1 MPPRTSTDWT
11 TRPTSR
17 RSLWPIQGGNG
28 PPFAADN
35 RPESGLPPSPSPAPA
50 CEDEQESPHGSVG
63 EIAQDQTSH
72 QKRLDVDDAQIL
84 RRLKVGEQGHS
95 GEDDGSE
102 DALHRGTLHATILAH
117 DHAPKAGGSRH
128 RDAVGT
134 GQCGRGTPGACA
146 LGLFPGPTS
155 PCGPGNPIVGPA
167 ELFGEGSEPDTDPSC
182 LRRQLPGTVRHQAT
196 DNRSTDHMHVTV
208 TARYWHSPARQPSS

>member
-1 MPPRTSTDWT
+1 MPPRTCAGWAHV
-11 TRPTSR
+11 RPVEEAYGPSKEVMDR
-17 RSLWPIQGGNG
+17 QGQ
-28 PPFAADN
+28 FAADN

-50 CEDEQESPHGSVG
+50 REDEQESPHGSVG

-117 DHAPKAGGSRH
+117 DPC
-128 RDAVGT
+128 T
-134 GQCGRGTPGACA
+134 QGR
-146 LGLFPGPTS
+146 
-155 PCGPGNPIVGPA
+155 
-167 ELFGEGSEPDTDPSC
+167 
-182 LRRQLPGTVRHQAT
+182 
-196 DNRSTDHMHVTV
+196 
-208 TARYWHSPARQPSS
+208 RQPSSRCRWDRPMRPGNPGGHVPSGCSRARPAHAARETPSSAPQNFSVRGVSLTQIRHA

>member
-1 MPPRTSTDWT
+1 MTQPATPSRRPYSSAATNLCWLG

-117 DHAPKAGGSRH
+117 DPC
-128 RDAVGT
+128 T
-134 GQCGRGTPGACA
+134 QGR
-146 LGLFPGPTS
+146 
-155 PCGPGNPIVGPA
+155 
-167 ELFGEGSEPDTDPSC
+167 
-182 LRRQLPGTVRHQAT
+182 
-196 DNRSTDHMHVTV
+196 
-208 TARYWHSPARQPSS
+208 RQPSSRCRWDRPMRPGNPGGMCPRAVPGPGRPMRPGKPHRRPRRTFR